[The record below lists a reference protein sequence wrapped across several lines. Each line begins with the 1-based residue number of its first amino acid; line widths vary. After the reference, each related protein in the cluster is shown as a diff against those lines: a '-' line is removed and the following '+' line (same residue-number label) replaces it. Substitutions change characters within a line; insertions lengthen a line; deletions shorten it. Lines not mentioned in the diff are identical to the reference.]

1 MAKRRSTSLVEFA
14 IAPSPSTPEDALLPV
29 PAEPFISGARPSF
42 RTVLAVFA
50 RIGILSFGGP
60 AAQIALMHRTIVDER
75 KWLSEQRFLHAL
87 NFCMLLPGPE
97 AMQLATYAG
106 WSLHGL
112 RGGLAAGLLF
122 VLPGA
127 FIVLLLSMLYV
138 AFGAL
143 PLVEAIFFGIKAAVL
158 AIVIEALLR
167 VARRSLKLAS
177 DWWIAAAAF
186 LSLYAF
192 AIPFPVVILTAALI
206 GFFRNALPAAAPAQ
220 PSGSISGTIFTAVIW
235 LLLWLGPVY
244 LLWIYF
250 GPDHVFTG
258 LATFFSKLAVLTFGG
273 AYAVLSY
280 MAQEVVQSRAWLS
293 AGEMVDGLGL
303 AETTPGPLI
312 LVIEYVG
319 YLAGHR
325 FAGGIA
331 GGLVGAFISLWVT
344 FVPCFL
350 WIFFFA
356 PIIDHLRS
364 MPRLSGAL
372 AAITAAVVGVILNL
386 SVWFGLHVLFDS
398 VEHVERGPFDIWL
411 PVLTSLN
418 LPSLLLLLA
427 ASALLL
433 RWKFPVPA
441 VIGLS
446 AVAGLALRL
455 LLGTPAPELVP

>member
-1 MAKRRSTSLVEFA
+1 MNGS
-14 IAPSPSTPEDALLPV
+14 
-29 PAEPFISGARPSF
+29 RPSF
-42 RTVLAVFA
+42 RTLLSVFT
-50 RIGILSFGGP
+50 RIGLLSFGGP
-60 AAQIALMHRTIVDER
+60 AAQIALMHRTLVDER
-75 KWLSEQRFLHAL
+75 NWLSEQRFLHAL

-127 FIVLLLSMLYV
+127 CIVLLLSMLYV

-143 PLVEAIFFGIKAAVL
+143 PWVAAVFFGIKAAVL

-186 LSLYAF
+186 LALYAF
-192 AIPFPVVILTAALI
+192 AIPFPLVVLTAALI
-206 GFFRNALPAAAPAQ
+206 GFLRTAPQTSTMTEPSTRLAGRLSTAAVWLFLWFAPV
-220 PSGSISGTIFTAVIW
+220 SVIW
-235 LLLWLGPVY
+235 V
-244 LLWIYF
+244 YF
-250 GPDHVFTG
+250 GRDHVFTE
-258 LATFFSKLAVLTFGG
+258 LAAFFSKLAVLTFGG

-325 FAGGIA
+325 FAGGMA
-331 GGLVGAFISLWVT
+331 GGLAGALISLWVT

-356 PIIDHLRS
+356 PFIDHLRS

-386 SVWFGLHVLFDS
+386 SVWFALHVLFGR
-398 VEHVERGPFDIWL
+398 VERREWGLLDVWL
-411 PVLTSLN
+411 PEPASLSVT
-418 LPSLLLLLA
+418 SLLLLLA
-427 ASALLL
+427 AAALLL
-433 RWKFPVPA
+433 RWKFSVPV

-446 AVAGLALRL
+446 ALAGLALRL
-455 LLGTPAPELVP
+455 LLGTPTPEIVP